1 MALTAALKAQ
11 IGAWYKALQQQIPD
25 FIPRAPQRQM
35 IADVAKTLA
44 GDEGRHLAI
53 EAPTGVGKTLSY
65 LLPGIAI
72 AREEQKTLVVSTANV
87 ALQDQIFS
95 KDLPLLRKIIP
106 DLRFT
111 AAFGRGRYVCPRNL
125 AALASSEP
133 DQQDLLAFLDDTL
146 APNNKAEQEQC
157 AKLKASLDGYKW
169 DGLRDHTDQAIGD
182 DLWRRLSTDKAGCL
196 NRNCHY
202 YRECPFFVA
211 RREIQEAEV
220 VVANHALV
228 MAALESEAVLP
239 EPKNLLLVLD
249 EGHHLPDV
257 ARDALEMSA
266 EITAPWFRLQLDLF
280 TKLVA
285 TCMEQFRPKT
295 IPPLAIP
302 ERLSDHCEEVYTLI
316 ASLNNILNLY
326 LPATQEAEHR
336 FAMGVLPE
344 EIMEVCRELAKHI
357 EKLRGLAE
365 LFLNDLSEKT
375 GTHDVVR
382 LHRVLL
388 QMNRA
393 LGMFE
398 GQSKLWRLA
407 SMEQASG
414 APVTK
419 WATRE
424 VREGQA
430 HLFFHCVGI
439 RVSDQLEK
447 LIWRSVP
454 HVVVTS
460 ATLRSLNSFSRL
472 QEMSGLKEKAGDR
485 FVALDSPFNH
495 CEQGKLIIPQM
506 RYEPLI
512 SNEEEHIAEMAAWF
526 REQVESKKHAGML
539 VLFASQR
546 AMQLFLSYVP
556 DLRLLLLVQGDQPRY
571 RLVELHRKRID
582 AGERSVLVGLQSFAE
597 GLDLKGDYLTQV
609 HIHKIAFPPID
620 SPVVLTEGEWLKSLN
635 RYPFEVQ
642 SLPAASFNLIQQVG
656 RLIRSHSCWGE
667 VVIYDRRL
675 LTKSYGQR
683 LLAALP
689 VFPVEQPEVPEAKK
703 RLAKKTTGRRKNFPA
718 KRRTSTGK

>member
-44 GDEGRHLAI
+44 GDDGRHLAI

-65 LLPGIAI
+65 LIPGIAI
-72 AREEQKTLVVSTANV
+72 AREDDKTLVVSTANV

-133 DQQDLLAFLDDTL
+133 SQQDLLAFLDDELT
-146 APNNKAEQEQC
+146 PNNKAEQEQC
-157 AKLKASLDGYKW
+157 AKLKADLDGYRW
-169 DGLRDHTDQAIGD
+169 DGLRDHTSQAIGD
-182 DLWRRLSTDKAGCL
+182 DLWRRLSTDKASCL

-257 ARDALEMSA
+257 
-266 EITAPWFRLQLDLF
+266 
-280 TKLVA
+280 
-285 TCMEQFRPKT
+285 
-295 IPPLAIP
+295 
-302 ERLSDHCEEVYTLI
+302 
-316 ASLNNILNLY
+316 
-326 LPATQEAEHR
+326 
-336 FAMGVLPE
+336 
-344 EIMEVCRELAKHI
+344 
-357 EKLRGLAE
+357 
-365 LFLNDLSEKT
+365 
-375 GTHDVVR
+375 VR
-382 LHRVLL
+382 LHRILL

-398 GQSKLWRLA
+398 AQSKLWRLA
-407 SMEQASG
+407 SMAQASG

-424 VREGQA
+424 VRDGQV

-439 RVSDQLEK
+439 RVADQLEK

-495 CEQGKLIIPQM
+495 CEQGKLVIPRM
-506 RYEPLI
+506 NYEPLI
-512 SNEEEHIAEMAAWF
+512 DNEEQHIAEMAAYF
-526 REQVESKKHAGML
+526 REQVESKKYPGML
-539 VLFASQR
+539 VLFASGR
-546 AMQLFLSYVP
+546 AMQRFLEHVT

-571 RLVELHRKRID
+571 RLVETHRKRID
-582 AGERSVLVGLQSFAE
+582 NGERSVLVGLQSFAE

-620 SPVVLTEGEWLKSLN
+620 SPVVITEGEWLKSLN

-656 RLIRSHSCWGE
+656 RLIRSHGCWGE
-667 VVIYDRRL
+667 VVIYDKRL
-675 LTKSYGQR
+675 LTKNYGQR
-683 LLAALP
+683 LLNALP
-689 VFPVEQPEVPEAKK
+689 IFPIEQPEVPEVKK
-703 RLAKKTTGRRKNFPA
+703 RPAKPSAGRTKSIRA
-718 KRRTSTGK
+718 KRRGPTGK